1 MEAEELRRRI
11 AAFPRWNYRF
21 EFDDGV
27 STPVGDRA
35 RVNRNEQRRAYF
47 FERLL
52 QLAGGSLR
60 GRRVLDLGCGAGFW
74 TLAALQADAEFVL
87 GVDSKREYIEQ
98 AELVL
103 AAKGIDTA
111 RYRLQT
117 ADFLVDRP
125 QGEFD
130 TVLCLGVL
138 DHVDRPVEV
147 FEAIAAAGADTIV
160 IDTEVSRARSSLFEL
175 SHLYRTRDVSGD
187 GMVLIPSRSA
197 VADLA
202 RRHGFETVTLALN
215 VTDFAGMDDYRRE
228 RRRAFICSR
237 SLDLGGLPAEQ
248 ATSPI
253 PWWLRDPR
261 ALVGV

>member
-11 AAFPRWNYRF
+11 AAFPRWAYHF
-21 EFDDGV
+21 EFDGGV
-27 STPVGDRA
+27 STPVGDRS
-35 RVNRNEQRRAYF
+35 RINRNQQRRAYF

-52 QLAGGSLR
+52 QAAGGSLR

-74 TLAALQADAEFVL
+74 TLAALQADADFVL
-87 GVDSKREYIEQ
+87 GVDSKAEYIEQ

-103 AAKGIDTA
+103 TAKGIDPA
-111 RYRLQT
+111 RYHLQT
-117 ADFLVDRP
+117 ADFLLERP
-125 QGEFD
+125 EGEFD

-138 DHVDRPVEV
+138 DHVDKPVEL
-147 FEAIAAAGADTIV
+147 FELMAGAGAQTIA
-160 IDTEVSRARSSLFEL
+160 IDTAISRARSSLFEL
-175 SHLYRTRDVSGD
+175 SQLYRTRDLGGD
-187 GMVLIPSRSA
+187 GVVLIPSRSA
-197 VADLA
+197 VAELA

-215 VTDFAGMDDYRRE
+215 VTDFTGMDDYRRE

-237 SLDLGGLPAEQ
+237 TLDLAGLPAEQ
-248 ATSPI
+248 AASPI

>member
-1 MEAEELRRRI
+1 VEAEQLRRAI

-35 RVNRNEQRRAYF
+35 TVNRTEQRRAYF

-52 QLAGGSLR
+52 QAAGGSLR

-74 TLAALQADAEFVL
+74 TLAALQAGADFVL
-87 GVDSKREYIEQ
+87 GVDREPEYVEQ

-103 AAKGIDTA
+103 AAKDIDPA

-125 QGEFD
+125 EGEFD

-138 DHVDRPVEV
+138 DHADRPVEL
-147 FEAIAAAGADTIV
+147 FELMAGAGADVIA
-160 IDTEVSRARSSLFEL
+160 IDTAVSRARSSLFEL

-202 RRHGFETVTLALN
+202 RRHGFQTVTLALN

-237 SLDLGGLPAEQ
+237 SLDLAGLPAEQ
-248 ATSPI
+248 ASSPI